1 MSLDQR
7 LRESSDEIRRAVT
20 GRRGRAL
27 PSVVRDRRFARL
39 AVAAAAAALVLVTV
53 GVGSFVLTDVPEDGA
68 VAGAPTDVPVDGPV
82 AGVPTDGAMADDF
95 PYLVLD
101 VPDTYPRSASDV
113 TDDETGSS
121 AGTHLVYHQASEG
134 DSGESVGRELLLR
147 VQAEGQNYAPFADL
161 VALAE
166 STDTVSVGGR
176 DVTVYLVPD
185 EAIAEGSY
193 DLGVL
198 RWIEA
203 PGYEAI
209 LIPWGLDQA
218 GALDLMAGLRRVEA
232 EVWLDLKA
240 ELEELESDAT
250 TATTMVAAA
259 SQWLLLDLPGWEVTR
274 ADDSTV
280 ELGEM
285 TFSDGQY
292 QLDLTWRPGEQH
304 AGYVADRA
312 ASAEPPQQVTVNGQ
326 PATMFQYVGTTDFT
340 TLWLDGSRSFEA
352 RGEFPDRASY
362 EAVIAALTSVDVAT
376 WLNAM
381 PESVVRA
388 DDRESVIAAMLRD
401 IPQPERFD
409 IAELAPATDISDRYQ
424 LGARVTGAV
433 ACQWIHQW
441 LDARA
446 AGDAATEAE
455 AVDAMRTARNWSTLI
470 EMTESGAYP
479 EVLWEYADALA
490 GDGTVA
496 GGMVLTV
503 AESYQDALGCPTEN

>member
-39 AVAAAAAALVLVTV
+39 AVAMAAAALVLVTV
-53 GVGSFVLTDVPEDGA
+53 GVGSFVLTDVPVNDP

-101 VPDTYPRSASDV
+101 VPDTYPRSAYGV

-121 AGTHLVYHQASEG
+121 VGTHVVYHQASEG
-134 DSGESVGRELLLR
+134 DSGESVERELLLR

-166 STDTVSVGGR
+166 STDTVHVGGR
-176 DVTVYLVPD
+176 DVTVYVVPD

-240 ELEELESDAT
+240 ALEEPEST
-250 TATTMVAAA
+250 TTTMVVAA
-259 SQWLLLDLPGWEVTR
+259 SQWLLVDLPGWEVTR
-274 ADDSTV
+274 ADESTV

-285 TFSDGQY
+285 TFSDGAAP
-292 QLDLTWRPGEQH
+292 TRP
-304 AGYVADRA
+304 Y
-312 ASAEPPQQVTVNGQ
+312 
-326 PATMFQYVGTTDFT
+326 
-340 TLWLDGSRSFEA
+340 
-352 RGEFPDRASY
+352 
-362 EAVIAALTSVDVAT
+362 
-376 WLNAM
+376 
-381 PESVVRA
+381 
-388 DDRESVIAAMLRD
+388 
-401 IPQPERFD
+401 
-409 IAELAPATDISDRYQ
+409 LAPR
-424 LGARVTGAV
+424 
-433 ACQWIHQW
+433 
-441 LDARA
+441 
-446 AGDAATEAE
+446 
-455 AVDAMRTARNWSTLI
+455 
-470 EMTESGAYP
+470 
-479 EVLWEYADALA
+479 
-490 GDGTVA
+490 
-496 GGMVLTV
+496 
-503 AESYQDALGCPTEN
+503 

>member
-27 PSVVRDRRFARL
+27 PTAVRDRRVARL
-39 AVAAAAAALVLVTV
+39 AVTTAAAALVLVTV
-53 GVGSFVLTDVPEDGA
+53 GVASFVLR
-68 VAGAPTDVPVDGPV
+68 DVPVDGPV
-82 AGVPTDGAMADDF
+82 AGAPSIGAGASGF

-101 VPDTYPRSASDV
+101 VPDTYPRSAYDV

-121 AGTHLVYHQASEG
+121 VGTHVVYHQVWEG
-134 DSGESVGRELLLR
+134 DSGESVGREILLR
-147 VQAEGQNYAPFADL
+147 VQAEGQTYATFADL

-166 STDTVSVGGR
+166 STDTVRVGGR
-176 DVTVYLVPD
+176 DVTVYVVPD
-185 EAIAEGSY
+185 AAIEEGSY

-198 RWIEA
+198 RWMEA

-218 GALDLMAGLRRVEA
+218 GALDLMAGLQRVEA

-240 ELEELESDAT
+240 TLEEESDVT
-250 TATTMVAAA
+250 TTTMVIAA
-259 SQWLLLDLPGWEVTR
+259 SQWLLVDLPGWDVTR
-274 ADDSTV
+274 AHEFTLD
-280 ELGEM
+280 EGEM

-292 QLDLTWRPGEQH
+292 GLDLTWRPGEQH
-304 AGYVADRA
+304 ASYVADRA

-381 PESVVRA
+381 PESVTRA
-388 DDRESVIAAMLRD
+388 DDRESVMAAMLSD
-401 IPQPERFD
+401 IPQPDRFD

-424 LGARVTGAV
+424 LGARVSGAV
-433 ACQWIHQW
+433 ACQWIGQW

-455 AVDAMRTARNWSTLI
+455 AVDAMGTARNWSILI

-490 GDGTVA
+490 DDGTVV

-503 AESYQDALGCPTEN
+503 EESYQNALGCRTED